1 MLYIYGGSED
11 YNINIKETDYV
22 YHVNTGCVT
31 SKAKCLD
38 DLKKVH
44 DIALV
49 IRDDYVEYINSLNE
63 LFVNN
68 KLIYDRSISLFYLSD
83 LFNKRTEMFDTYI
96 SICHITYINE
106 RLIKNFQINYIKT
119 IECSSSFNNALA
131 SVIQGI
137 ELERINE
144 NSNKINFLRN
154 HIIQYKYFIV
164 SVFKLV
170 MLKILYNEKSL
181 TKTDSL
187 FLTRYPLHFNKNF
200 VDEKYGDLV
209 KKNDV
214 YLISVLTD
222 GMHQNIH
229 FRDIAKHAR
238 ALSKRHN
245 VILLDSYLKIIDF
258 VGGLFGYLLLSNQS
272 KILYRQNYVFNNI
285 NITGFIKH
293 ELNQSINRIPRIFCY
308 QSAIKK
314 VLSRFKISRFTFYL
328 HEYSYGRYFNYILA
342 KYFPNIERVGFQHG
356 PAARRKLLY
365 YLGKNVVSNSSN
377 QWLHKT
383 PIPNNVL
390 AEDSLSK
397 EVYEEAGYNN
407 VWILEKVYRLDYL
420 KKIKRDKIVENLVLI
435 VPGLHDGLSLLDKVR
450 SYIINNPEK
459 KFILKPHPRSGHFR
473 NGIPEKYNY
482 VNMSVGDEHI
492 SEYLAKVS
500 EVIATYSSVGSEAYL
515 LGIRTYLV
523 CLPNKINESP
533 LLDLY
538 ERKPDSLIN
547 IIW

>member
-1 MLYIYGGSED
+1 MLYIYGGTED
-11 YNINIKETDYV
+11 YKIPTTEKDYV
-22 YHVNTGCVT
+22 YHLNTGNII

-38 DLKKVH
+38 DLKNIQ
-44 DIALV
+44 DIALE

-68 KLIYDRSISLFYLSD
+68 KIIYEGNISLFYFSD

-106 RLIKNFQINYIKT
+106 RLIKKFQINYIKT
-119 IECSSSFNNALA
+119 IECSSSFNNALT

-154 HIIQYKYFIV
+154 HIIQYKYFIG

-285 NITGFIKH
+285 NITEFIKH
-293 ELNQSINRIPRIFCY
+293 ELNQSINRIPRLFCY
-308 QSAIKK
+308 RAAIRK
-314 VLSRFKISRFTFYL
+314 VLSR
-328 HEYSYGRYFNYILA
+328 
-342 KYFPNIERVGFQHG
+342 V
-356 PAARRKLLY
+356 
-365 YLGKNVVSNSSN
+365 
-377 QWLHKT
+377 
-383 PIPNNVL
+383 
-390 AEDSLSK
+390 
-397 EVYEEAGYNN
+397 
-407 VWILEKVYRLDYL
+407 
-420 KKIKRDKIVENLVLI
+420 
-435 VPGLHDGLSLLDKVR
+435 
-450 SYIINNPEK
+450 
-459 KFILKPHPRSGHFR
+459 
-473 NGIPEKYNY
+473 
-482 VNMSVGDEHI
+482 
-492 SEYLAKVS
+492 
-500 EVIATYSSVGSEAYL
+500 
-515 LGIRTYLV
+515 
-523 CLPNKINESP
+523 
-533 LLDLY
+533 
-538 ERKPDSLIN
+538 
-547 IIW
+547 